1 MPAENKLIF
10 ETLFK
15 SASEGIVIVDAEGKI
30 VMANPAAHA
39 MFGYSRQLEGKIIE
53 DLLPDKAR
61 HAHRK
66 HRSAYKSNPKSRSM
80 GQDLK
85 LFGKRG
91 DGSVFPVEVSL
102 SPGEVEGK
110 PVVIA
115 FIIDITE
122 RRNRE
127 QIELSMGRLF
137 DQSFNEIYIF
147 DSHTLKFVRLN
158 PAAKNNIGYS
168 MKELAQ
174 MTPVDIKPEFS
185 VAEFESIVQPLREG
199 APKVKFETIH
209 QRKDGTTY
217 PIEVHLQLTTF
228 DMKPA
233 FMAIILDNSERKAA
247 EKKLREYSKELEREV
262 EERTVRLRESQKL
275 YRAIARNFPD
285 GMINVF
291 DRDLRYVFVEG
302 KELYALG
309 ISSDMLI
316 GTRYVDRLAPEI
328 AKQTASDLMEVFNGQ
343 ANSIDIEYR
352 QNDYVLDA
360 VPIPSHDGRIDHILV
375 IERNVTKRKKEQ
387 DQVQRA
393 LEHERELNILK
404 SRFVS
409 TASHEFRTPLST
421 ILSSASLL
429 SRYQTTQDQAKREKH
444 IERIKNS
451 VQNLTGILN
460 DFLSLDKLE
469 TGVVQSQPETFDL
482 MVSIQETCD
491 QLAPT
496 LKKQQHIEYRHQGR
510 AEVFLDKRILTNV
523 LLNLL
528 SNASKYSGEGKAIDL
543 TSRFLDDSLVITVKD
558 QGIGISKED
567 QKHLFK
573 RFFRSSNAINISGTG
588 LGLNI
593 VKKYV
598 ALLDGEIEFYSE
610 LGIGSTFIV
619 KLTHPVKS

>member
-1 MPAENKLIF
+1 MPTENMSIF

-15 SASEGIVIVDAEGKI
+15 SATEGIVIVDGQGMI
-30 VMANPAAHA
+30 VMANPASHH
-39 MFGYSRQLEGKIIE
+39 MFGYSGQLQGRIIE
-53 DLLPDKAR
+53 DLLPDKSR
-61 HAHRK
+61 NTHRK
-66 HRSAYKSNPKSRSM
+66 HRSDYQSSPKSRSM
-80 GQDLK
+80 GQDLR
-85 LFGKRG
+85 LYGKRN
-91 DGSVFPVEVSL
+91 DDSIFPVEVSL
-102 SPGEVEGK
+102 SPGEVDGE

-122 RRNRE
+122 RKNRE

-147 DSHTLKFVRLN
+147 DSQTLKYIRLN

-174 MTPVDIKPEFS
+174 MTPADIKPEIS
-185 VAEFESIVQPLREG
+185 IVEFESIIQPLRDG
-199 APKVKFETIH
+199 SPKVKFETIH

-217 PIEVHLQLTTF
+217 PIEGHLQLTTF
-228 DMKPA
+228 DMKPV
-233 FMAIILDNSERKAA
+233 FMAIILDISERITA
-247 EKKLREYSKELEREV
+247 EKKLLEYSHELEREV
-262 EERTVRLRESQKL
+262 KERTVKLRESQKL
-275 YRAIARNFPD
+275 YSAIARNFPD
-285 GMINVF
+285 GTINVF

-328 AKQTASDLMEVFNGQ
+328 AKQTAIDLMEVFNGQ
-343 ANSIDIEYR
+343 AKSIDIEYR
-352 QNDYVLDA
+352 QNDYNLDA
-360 VPIPSHDGRIDHILV
+360 VPIPSDDGKISHILV
-375 IERNVTKRKKEQ
+375 IERNVTERKKEQ

-421 ILSSASLL
+421 ILSSVSLL
-429 SRYQTTQDQAKREKH
+429 SRYETKQDQVKREKH
-444 IERIKNS
+444 IERIKSS
-451 VQNLTGILN
+451 VKNLTGILN

-469 TGVVQSQPETFDL
+469 TGVVQSQPELFDL
-482 MVSIQETCD
+482 MTFIQEICD
-491 QLAPT
+491 QVAPT
-496 LKKQQHIEYRHQGR
+496 LKTNQHIQYHHQGDK
-510 AEVFLDKRILTNV
+510 EVLLDKHILTNV

-528 SNASKYSGEGKAIDL
+528 SNASKYSGEGKTIDL
-543 TSRFLDDSLVITVKD
+543 TTRFTDGHLVISVKD

-573 RFFRSSNAINISGTG
+573 RFFRSNNAINIAGTG

-598 ALLDGEIEFYSE
+598 ALLDGEIDFFSE
-610 LGIGSTFIV
+610 LGTGSTFNV
-619 KLTHPVKS
+619 KLTQPIKE

>member
-1 MPAENKLIF
+1 MPTENMSIF

-15 SASEGIVIVDAEGKI
+15 SATEGIVIVDGQGMI
-30 VMANPAAHA
+30 VMANPAAHH
-39 MFGYSRQLEGKIIE
+39 MFGYSEQLQGGIIE
-53 DLLPDKAR
+53 DLLPDKSR
-61 HAHRK
+61 NTHRK
-66 HRSAYKSNPKSRSM
+66 HQSDYQSSPKSRSM
-80 GQDLK
+80 GQDLQ
-85 LFGKRG
+85 LYGKRN
-91 DGSVFPVEVSL
+91 DDSVFPVEVSL
-102 SPGEVEGK
+102 SPGEVDGE

-122 RRNRE
+122 RKNRE

-147 DSHTLKFVRLN
+147 DSQTLKYMRLN

-174 MTPVDIKPEFS
+174 MTPADIKPEI
-185 VAEFESIVQPLREG
+185 SIVEFQSIIQPLRDG
-199 APKVKFETIH
+199 SLKVKFETIH

-217 PIEVHLQLTTF
+217 PIEGHLQLTTF
-228 DMKPA
+228 DMKPV
-233 FMAIILDNSERKAA
+233 FMAIILDISERKAA
-247 EKKLREYSKELEREV
+247 EKKLREYSRELEQEV
-262 EERTVRLRESQKL
+262 KDRTVKLRESQKL
-275 YRAIARNFPD
+275 YSAIARNFPD
-285 GMINVF
+285 GTINVF

-316 GTRYVDRLAPEI
+316 GTKYVDRLAPEI
-328 AKQTASDLMEVFNGQ
+328 AKQTAIDLMEVFNGQ
-343 ANSIDIEYR
+343 ARSIDIEYR
-352 QNDYVLDA
+352 QNDYNLDA
-360 VPIPSHDGRIDHILV
+360 VPIPSDDGKISHILV
-375 IERNVTKRKKEQ
+375 IERNVTERKKEL

-421 ILSSASLL
+421 ILSSVSLL
-429 SRYQTTQDQAKREKH
+429 SRYETKQDQVKREKH
-444 IERIKNS
+444 IERIKSS
-451 VQNLTGILN
+451 VKNLTGILN

-469 TGVVQSQPETFDL
+469 TGVVQSQPKLFDL
-482 MVSIQETCD
+482 MTFIQEICD
-491 QLAPT
+491 QVAPT
-496 LKKQQHIEYRHQGR
+496 LKTHQHIRYHHQGDK
-510 AEVFLDKRILTNV
+510 EVLLDKHILTNV

-543 TSRFLDDSLVITVKD
+543 TTRFTDGNLVISVKD

-573 RFFRSSNAINISGTG
+573 RFFRSNNAINIAGTG

-598 ALLDGEIEFYSE
+598 GLLDGEIDFYSE
-610 LGIGSTFIV
+610 LGTGSTFNV
-619 KLTHPVKS
+619 KLTQPIKE

>member
-1 MPAENKLIF
+1 M
-10 ETLFK
+10 
-15 SASEGIVIVDAEGKI
+15 
-30 VMANPAAHA
+30 
-39 MFGYSRQLEGKIIE
+39 R
-53 DLLPDKAR
+53 
-61 HAHRK
+61 
-66 HRSAYKSNPKSRSM
+66 
-80 GQDLK
+80 
-85 LFGKRG
+85 
-91 DGSVFPVEVSL
+91 
-102 SPGEVEGK
+102 
-110 PVVIA
+110 
-115 FIIDITE
+115 
-122 RRNRE
+122 
-127 QIELSMGRLF
+127 
-137 DQSFNEIYIF
+137 
-147 DSHTLKFVRLN
+147 
-158 PAAKNNIGYS
+158 
-168 MKELAQ
+168 ELAQ

-185 VAEFESIVQPLREG
+185 VSQFESIIQPLREG
-199 APKVKFETIH
+199 ASKVRFETIH
-209 QRKDGTTY
+209 RRKDGTTY

-233 FMAIILDNSERKAA
+233 FMAIILDISERKAA
-247 EKKLREYSKELEREV
+247 EKKLREYSEELEREV
-262 EERTVRLRESQKL
+262 EERTLKLRDSQKL

-328 AKQTASDLMEVFNGQ
+328 AKQTAKDLMDVFNGQ
-343 ANSIDIEYR
+343 AKSIDIEYR

-360 VPIPSHDGRIDHILV
+360 VPISSHDGKIDHILV

-387 DQVQRA
+387 DQVRRA
-393 LEHERELNILK
+393 LEHERELNELK

-429 SRYQTTQDQAKREKH
+429 SRYHTEQDQVKREKH
-444 IERIKNS
+444 IERIKSS

-482 MVSIQETCD
+482 MACIQETCD

-496 LKKQQHIEYRHQGR
+496 LKKHQHIRYRHQGR

-543 TSRFLDDSLVITVKD
+543 TTRLMDGNLAITVKD

-573 RFFRSSNAINISGTG
+573 RFFRSNNAINTAGTG

-598 ALLDGEIEFYSE
+598 ELLNGEIEFYSE
-610 LGIGSTFIV
+610 LGIGSTFNV
-619 KLTHPVKS
+619 KLTQPLRS